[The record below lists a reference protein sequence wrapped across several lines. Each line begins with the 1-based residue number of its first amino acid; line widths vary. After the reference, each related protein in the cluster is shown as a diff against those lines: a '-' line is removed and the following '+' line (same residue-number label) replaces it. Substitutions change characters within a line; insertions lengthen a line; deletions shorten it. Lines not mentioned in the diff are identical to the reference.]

1 MAFVDI
7 NNSEESFIKNNS
19 MKEEINNDL
28 FNNYSN
34 PKRQFNNEIL
44 NYLKNIDN
52 KIIKLNKKIEL
63 QHMNT
68 KENLNRIAELI
79 TEGHL
84 NPKIQE

>member
-68 KENLNRIAELI
+68 KENLNRIAEII